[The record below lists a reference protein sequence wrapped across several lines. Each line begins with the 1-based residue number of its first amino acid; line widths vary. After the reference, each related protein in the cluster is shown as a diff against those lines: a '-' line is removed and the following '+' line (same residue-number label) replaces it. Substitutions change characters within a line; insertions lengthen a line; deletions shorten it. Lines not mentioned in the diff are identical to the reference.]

1 MRNYGIIF
9 YFTKQIPYIHSILS
23 LVFSVDFAW
32 DFHGLSLKNIG
43 KTLSISNIGK
53 TLLKLIKKHFPNI
66 AQSIYTKIK

>member
-66 AQSIYTKIK
+66 AQSIYAKIK